1 MQRLRRRLGRRRGI
15 HGRRCRGRGKSG
27 RMDQIEWVC
36 REEWW
41 ESDGDDGGDGCEGDG
56 VYKDHEEVNKSV
68 CV

>member
-1 MQRLRRRLGRRRGI
+1 
-15 HGRRCRGRGKSG
+15 
-27 RMDQIEWVC
+27 MDQIEWVC